1 MFTGLVEEIGRIESI
16 RPEGTGLSL
25 WIATER
31 IATGSA
37 IGDSIAVA
45 GVCLTAEE
53 LRGKSFRCHAGT
65 ETVALTTI
73 GGSQAGRLR
82 HGGWQAGRAVNLER
96 ALLASSRL
104 GGHFVQG
111 HVDGVGR
118 CVARLPEGE
127 TTRFSFEVPPELA
140 PYIAPKGSLAI
151 DGISLT
157 VTGIEGTVLSVAII
171 PQTIA
176 HTTLA
181 EMRPGVE
188 VNLEVDIL
196 AKYVARMLG
205 VREGASGG
213 LTREFLAEHGF

>member
-16 RPEGTGLSL
+16 RAEGTGLSL
-25 WIATER
+25 WVATDR
-31 IATGSA
+31 IAAGSA
-37 IGDSIAVA
+37 IGDSISVS

-53 LRGKSFRCHAGT
+53 LRGKAFRCHAGT
-65 ETVALTTI
+65 ETVALTTV
-73 GGSQAGRLR
+73 RE
-82 HGGWQAGRAVNLER
+82 WQTGRAVNLER
-96 ALLASSRL
+96 ALSASSRL

-118 CVARLPEGE
+118 CVTRVPEGE
-127 TTRFSFEVPPELA
+127 TTRFSFEIPPDLA
-140 PYIAPKGSLAI
+140 PYIAPKGSIAI

-157 VTGIEGTVLSVAII
+157 VTGIEGTVFAVAII

-176 HTTLA
+176 NTTLA
-181 EMRPGVE
+181 VMRPGVE
-188 VNLEVDIL
+188 VNLEADIL

-205 VREGASGG
+205 LADAHGAGVSPADSP